1 MKYSGLYLLIYNAI
15 CLLVLKTDWY
25 SELITMYIPL
35 KGFVTSPRYEFI
47 NLFDVPFYVIGY
59 AYLIYKRYDLSLM
72 QMTYFIASFL
82 YLCLCWSNAKYEFL
96 GMESF
101 LFFAWFIISAFPLAV
116 FLGANFNFDRFKK

>member
-25 SELITMYIPL
+25 SELITMYNPL
-35 KGFVTSPRYEFI
+35 KLVVVTAPRYAFI
-47 NLFDVPFYVIGY
+47 NMYDIPFYVIGY
-59 AYLIYKRYDLSLM
+59 CYMLYKIKKMSLM
-72 QMTYFIASFL
+72 QITFFICSFL
-82 YLCLCWSNAKYEFL
+82 FVALGWLNGKLNLL

-116 FLGANFNFDRFKK
+116 FLGANFNFEKYK